1 MNQGWY
7 FKEKLDVSHSLGLQ
21 VQALISH
28 SSSGPLLSWDW
39 KEKLHSKSHKKLK
52 KTPLKDDGSVQ
63 LPIFEADTSLHQ
75 NVFTTVLLASVHHI
89 TFDSLQS
96 YIFHVDHFRAQ
107 CISPNQFTPS
117 SLFILHNGESFFF
130 CIKFLHG
137 LSSSSW
143 LFQVFSSSSQI
154 LLGKIFLRLKKL
166 QSYIRLIHKHTNTLT
181 PISDQDRISPY
192 NINTI
197 SCRQVMRIE
206 KNIS

>member
-1 MNQGWY
+1 MRLWT
-7 FKEKLDVSHSLGLQ
+7 H
-21 VQALISH
+21 
-28 SSSGPLLSWDW
+28 P
-39 KEKLHSKSHKKLK
+39 
-52 KTPLKDDGSVQ
+52 

-75 NVFTTVLLASVHHI
+75 NVFMTVLLASVNHI
-89 TFDSLQS
+89 MFDSLQS
-96 YIFHVDHFRAQ
+96 YIFHADHFRAQ
-107 CISPNQFTPS
+107 RISPNQFTPS

-166 QSYIRLIHKHTNTLT
+166 QLYIRLIHKHTNTLT

-192 NINTI
+192 NINTV
-197 SCRQVMRIE
+197 SSRQVMRIE